1 MDLSAFAT
9 KTEVEDLR
17 LDQISPD
24 PSQPRKEFASEL
36 LNELAESIKQHGLI
50 QPILVREKESG
61 DGYII
66 IAGERRYRACQQL
79 GLETIKAIVRPSDAG
94 DADDAAIGY
103 LQMSE
108 NIKRADLKFYEIAD
122 FIASRIAVGEKQVTI
137 AKKLGLPKAYI
148 SQYKAWS
155 DAPEWLKAYK
165 ERFGGV
171 HVAYLFI
178 KQAEGA
184 PEALQAFLAEAND
197 EVFTK
202 GTLEKFKH
210 LNFSDDAATTTT
222 TTSTTSTDTTSG
234 EDASNSDAAADAIS
248 DNAKS
253 ASPDAESGDTDD
265 TADAHQEDSTNG
277 GGSDKSGTSDDLD
290 TAAAENVEAAVADI
304 EANTENEDAAV
315 TVTETEASVESAA
328 DVLLDEAEEG
338 EQLFTKPRILAT
350 VAERKCELLFKRK
363 PETEGFVLVR
373 YEDGSEESVLA
384 ESVQLNRIIES

>member
-79 GLETIKAIVRPSDAG
+79 GLETIKAIVHPSDAG

-210 LNFSDDAATTTT
+210 LNFSDDAATT

>member
-50 QPILVREKESG
+50 QPIIVREKESG

-122 FIASRIAVGEKQVTI
+122 FIASRIAAGEKQVTI

-210 LNFSDDAATTTT
+210 LNFSDDAATNSST
-222 TTSTTSTDTTSG
+222 TTSTDTTSG
-234 EDASNSDAAADAIS
+234 EAASNSDAAADATS

-265 TADAHQEDSTNG
+265 TADALQEDSTNG
-277 GGSDKSGTSDDLD
+277 GGSDKSSTSDDLD

-328 DVLLDEAEEG
+328 DALLDEAEEG

-384 ESVQLNRIIES
+384 ESVRLNRIIES